1 MARMN
6 TWRDSL
12 RTRPTHAFF
21 SMVAAILLPWLTTST
36 LHSWQEGRNAAHLVT
51 TCTNFVHG
59 TPGWGLANNTLTI
72 ALDFAQSAAPNLAAA
87 YTQATELLQTNIQSA
102 SPEMLRLHALPVY
115 ANRGP
120 LGTDQRLAG
129 PTLALTST
137 ARHSDPG
144 SSALFV
150 DLPWRGGGFIALD
163 VTGPCGTYHQQF
175 SLFLSGNEQGVITI
189 VTTAAGKEIAR
200 QYLSATH

>member
-1 MARMN
+1 MTR
-6 TWRDSL
+6 WRAAL
-12 RTRPTHAFF
+12 RVPPTRLFF
-21 SMVAAILLPWLTTST
+21 LAATIVLLPWLSTST
-36 LHSWQEGRNAAHLVT
+36 LHSWREGRNAAHLVT

-59 TPGWGLANNTLTI
+59 TPGWRLANDTLTA
-72 ALDFAQSAAPNLAAA
+72 ALDFVQAAAPNLAAA

-102 SPEMLRLHALPVY
+102 SRDMLRLHALPVY

-120 LGTDQRLAG
+120 LGTDQRLAE

-150 DLPWRGGGFIALD
+150 DLPWRGGAFIALD
-163 VTGPCGTYHQQF
+163 VKGSCGTYPQQF
-175 SLFLSGNEQGVITI
+175 SLFLSGNEQGV
-189 VTTAAGKEIAR
+189 TTAAGEEVAR